1 MKILQKLRDWA
12 VRRYCVPRLNFGVA
26 LGLVA
31 IATLLNLLAW
41 PSGSDQDGHYFALV
55 AAVLISALYGGLGPG
70 LVGDGTRR
78 LEQLVFYIVA
88 AVLDNGCCPRRD
100 QNVSSCFIF
109 EGVLLSLAAHVI
121 RNQHKSATPN
131 VGLQRYLA
139 IPLAVGA
146 ATIPKLVFPDLAR
159 ELPFAFNYAAV
170 CACAWTGGLVSGIAA
185 IGLLAGVT
193 KYLFLEPVYSLSVA
207 NQADAIRVGLFVAE
221 GLLLAVL
228 GDSHA
233 KLKRLAANASARARA
248 YHGGSSEQRTGYC
261 GDSGHL

>member
-1 MKILQKLRDWA
+1 MGYRVLD
-12 VRRYCVPRLNFGVA
+12 FGVA
-26 LGLVA
+26 VGLVA

-41 PSGSDQDGHYFALV
+41 PSGSDQDGHYFALM

-70 LVGDGTRR
+70 LVATALAG
-78 LEQLVFYIVA
+78 LSSSYFALSPQFSIAVA
-88 AVLDNGCCPRRD
+88 APGATERLMV
-100 QNVSSCFIF
+100 FIV

-121 RNQHKSATPN
+121 RNQHKSQTPN

-170 CACAWTGGLVSGIAA
+170 CVCAWTGGLVPGIAA
-185 IGLLAGVT
+185 IVLLAGIT

-207 NQADAIRVGLFVAE
+207 
-221 GLLLAVL
+221 
-228 GDSHA
+228 SHA
-233 KLKRLAANASARARA
+233 DQ
-248 YHGGSSEQRTGYC
+248 SESLC
-261 GDSGHL
+261 S